1 MRLARW
7 SLYSCRLPY
16 EREVRWSDVVETEA
30 QFLLLKL
37 ESDRGHAGT
46 AEVTVK
52 PTWNGATLRSLAAT
66 VEEMFVPILQ
76 AADLSDPAALRLRFD
91 AIPENHAAKTL
102 VDNALWDLHAA
113 AHGEALWQRWKGR
126 SPVEVSWAVTR
137 QAPVA
142 MAQEASA
149 MVERYGF
156 RMLKVKGGQG
166 LDTDRKG
173 MREIRAAVPGVR
185 LYVDANGAYAASEA
199 RDYVA
204 AMAEAGAE
212 LVEDPCALAPD
223 HAFAALQESSPLPIL
238 VDFGCQS
245 RRDAALFVERG
256 VQAMSLKP
264 GRFGLTDTR
273 AMADIAARCIAARC
287 ITVVGLFGES
297 ALGTLAALQLASTL
311 PEGALPAEVT
321 WFLAMR
327 SQIVLQ
333 PLSIRA
339 GRIELPRTPG
349 LAGLVDWQSPALI
362 PLQR

>member
-37 ESDRGHAGT
+37 QSDRGHAGA

-52 PTWNGATLRSLAAT
+52 PTWNGATLRSLAAS
-66 VEEMFVPILQ
+66 VEEMFAPILQ
-76 AADLSDPAALRLRFD
+76 AVDLSDPAALRLRFD
-91 AIPENHAAKTL
+91 ASPENHAAKTL

-113 AHGEALWQRWKGR
+113 AHGAALWQRWNGR
-126 SPVEVSWAVTR
+126 SSVEVSWAVTR
-137 QAPVA
+137 QAPAA
-142 MAQEASA
+142 MAQEAAA

-156 RMLKVKGGQG
+156 GVLKVKGGQG

-223 HAFAALQESSPLPIL
+223 HAFAALQESSPVPIL

-256 VQAMSLKP
+256 ARAMSLKP

-273 AMADIAARCIAARC
+273 AMADIAARCIP
-287 ITVVGLFGES
+287 VVGLFGES
-297 ALGTLAALQLASTL
+297 AFGTLAALQLAATL

-321 WFLAMR
+321 WFLAMH